1 MSLLKEWYGLQAQ
14 GTHPLGTSPV
24 QQPQAFVNE
33 NVNAW
38 QKALEETR
46 GRPVSLREGGEW
58 GKD

>member
-14 GTHPLGTSPV
+14 GTHPFGTSPV

-46 GRPVSLREGGEW
+46 GRPVSVTEGGR
-58 GKD
+58 